1 MKPLRLLVFAAAL
14 SVGTTLA
21 FGQDFP
27 PALVVTEPVKTMDF
41 QEQLTLVGR
50 SEARAMSRIVAEVS
64 GRVVAID
71 SREGVWIAKDS
82 PLVTVDSQRI
92 MLSLAAKEAEAAQ
105 AKADAGLAEK
115 EYARVKDL
123 YGQEI
128 LSERV
133 LDEAEAA
140 VTRTSERY
148 KQLEAERAAK

>member
-1 MKPLRLLVFAAAL
+1 M
-14 SVGTTLA
+14 
-21 FGQDFP
+21 GQDFP

-50 SEARAMSRIVAEVS
+50 SEARATSRIVAEVS
-64 GRVVAID
+64 GSVVAID
-71 SREGVWIAKDS
+71 AREGVWIAKGA

-92 MLSLAAKEAEAAQ
+92 KLSLAAKEAEAAQ
-105 AKADAGLAEK
+105 AKADAALAEK

-148 KQLEAERAAK
+148 KQLEAEREQLVIDVAG